1 MKIFIAILLAAFGL
15 AVPVHADGIMKDEWP
30 SIIFYGES
38 VNQKIS
44 GPLYWEG
51 QEGRMALER
60 ESGVAGRNS
69 GGYGAISPATRLPR
83 TELVGG
89 YTRKNGTYVQPY
101 YRSRR

>member
-15 AVPVHADGIMKDEWP
+15 AVPVNAEGITKDEWP
-30 SIIFYGES
+30 SIIFYGEG

-51 QEGRMALER
+51 QKGRMAMER
-60 ESGVAGRNS
+60 ENGAVRRSG
-69 GGYGAISPATRLPR
+69 GGYGAVGSTTRQSR
-83 TELVGG
+83 TEFVSG